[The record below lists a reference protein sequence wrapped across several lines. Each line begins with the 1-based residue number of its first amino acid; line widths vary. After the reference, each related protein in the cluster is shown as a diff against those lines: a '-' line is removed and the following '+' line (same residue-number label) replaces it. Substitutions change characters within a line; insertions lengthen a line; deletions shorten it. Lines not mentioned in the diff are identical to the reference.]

1 MTALPLYRAPEEL
14 RAALAPLRARGD
26 LGFVPTMGA
35 LHEGH
40 LSLIRASAAH
50 SATTVVSVFVNPAQ
64 FGPNEDFDAYPRMLQ
79 DDIAAAKSAGA
90 DVIFAPD
97 KAGIYPEPYRTFI
110 EVEEITGTLCGR
122 SRQGHFRGVATVVW
136 KLLQI
141 VDPDRAFFG
150 AKDAQQVRV
159 IRQMVRD
166 LLGRWEIVACP
177 TVRESDGL
185 AMSSR
190 YCYLTNEERARA
202 AVILEA
208 VRVAIARIEKG
219 ERHAGRI
226 RVAIMERIEAASLRP
241 DYVDV
246 VSLGD
251 LAPANEMNGDV
262 LIAVAAFA
270 GTTRLIDNVCIR
282 IGDHVEERLP

>member
-1 MTALPLYRAPEEL
+1 MTALPLYRSPDEL

-40 LSLIRASAAH
+40 LSLIRASAAQ
-50 SATTVVSVFVNPAQ
+50 SETTVVSVFVNPTQ
-64 FGPNEDFDAYPRMLQ
+64 FGPSEDFDAYPRMLQ
-79 DDIAAAKSAGA
+79 DDIAAAQSAGA

-97 KAGIYPEPYRTFI
+97 KAGIYPEPYRTYI
-110 EVEEITGTLCGR
+110 EVEGITGTLCGR
-122 SRQGHFRGVATVVW
+122 SREGHFRGVATVVW

-177 TVRESDGL
+177 TVREADGL

-190 YCYLTNEERARA
+190 NAYLSKKERARA
-202 AVILEA
+202 PAIQEA
-208 VRVAIARIEKG
+208 LGDAIARIEKG

-226 RVAIMERIEAASLRP
+226 RVGIMERIEAASLRP

-246 VSLGD
+246 VSLDD
-251 LAPANEMNGDV
+251 LAPVHETQGDI

-270 GTTRLIDNVCIR
+270 GATRLIDNVCIH
-282 IGDHVEERLP
+282 IGDQVEERLP